1 MELQSEKQQKITKAI
16 YYEIKPSKTK
26 SVVLSCLT
34 YSASKLWNV
43 ANYERRNWDKESGEE
58 YPNWYV
64 QKKKLKNHFW
74 YKNLPSQSAQE
85 VLKQLSEAWD
95 SFYKLQKTGGVKN
108 AKPPRFK
115 DGNFNI
121 RFLNN
126 GFVLGDD
133 SIRLSIP
140 RQLKTY
146 LFQKYGIDN
155 KFLYIPIPKNYQNIS
170 GNPKMVEISSIE
182 NGKYKVIIIVQEEK
196 EEIKPADREIYMS
209 IDPGIN
215 NLATCYVST
224 GETFI
229 ISGRQLLSIE
239 RYFSKET
246 GYYQSISDAKQSA
259 DGIKYPKKSKRVLQ
273 LYSKRGKQIHHLLHS
288 ATKTIVDIAKEKGV
302 TKVIVGDITNIRED
316 KNHGRVNNQKL
327 HKWPFKKFLTLLVY
341 KLNNQGIATH
351 VQEESYSSQCS
362 PYSQEVS
369 KEYAQKK
376 NRKYRGL
383 YKIDNRIYN
392 ADCVGAF
399 NLMRKYLC
407 RTDENIRP
415 AVVGL
420 DSPKMYRWDG
430 YRFSANPKLVISMAM

>member
-1 MELQSEKQQKITKAI
+1 MKLQSEKQAKLMKAV
-16 YYEIKPSKTK
+16 YYEIKPTKTQ
-26 SVVLSCLT
+26 SAVLSSLT

-64 QKKKLKNHFW
+64 QKKTLKDHFW

-108 AKPPRFK
+108 ARPPRFK
-115 DGNFNI
+115 DGSFNI

-126 GFVLGDD
+126 GFVMGDD

-140 RQLKTY
+140 KQLKTY
-146 LFQKYGIDN
+146 LLQKYGIDN
-155 KFLYIPIPKNYQNIS
+155 KFLYIPIPKNYRNIP
-170 GNPKMVEISSIE
+170 GTPKMVEISSIG
-182 NGKYKVIIIVQEEK
+182 NAKYKVSIIVQEEK
-196 EEIKPADREIYMS
+196 EAIKPAGGEIYMS
-209 IDPGIN
+209 IDLGIN
-215 NLATCYVST
+215 NLATCYIST

-259 DGIKYPKKSKRVLQ
+259 EKIKYPRKSKRVLQ
-273 LYSKRGKQIHHLLHS
+273 LYSKRGKQIHHILHS
-288 ATKTIVDIAKEKGV
+288 ATKTIADIAKEKGV
-302 TKVIVGDITNIRED
+302 TKVIVGDITNIREN

-341 KLNNQGIATH
+341 KLNNQGIAMDI
-351 VQEESYSSQCS
+351 QEESYSSQCS

-376 NRKYRGL
+376 NRMNRGL
-383 YKIDNRIYN
+383 YKMDNRIYN

-399 NLMRKYLC
+399 NIMRKYLC
-407 RTDENIRP
+407 RLDENIRS

-430 YRFSANPKLVISMAM
+430 YRFSVNPKLVISMTM

>member
-1 MELQSEKQQKITKAI
+1 MQSNKQQNITKAI
-16 YYEIKPSKTK
+16 YYEIKPSKTQ
-26 SVVLSCLT
+26 SVILSCLT
-34 YSASKLWNV
+34 YAASKLWNV
-43 ANYERRNWDKESGEE
+43 ANYERRNWDKESGET

-64 QKKKLKNHFW
+64 QKKKLKEHFW

-95 SFYKLQKTGGVKN
+95 SFYTLQKTGGVKN

-115 DGNFNI
+115 DGNFNV

-126 GFVLGDD
+126 GFVLSSD

-146 LFQKYGIDN
+146 LFQQYGIDN

-170 GNPKMVEISSIE
+170 GKAKLVEISAVG
-182 NGKYKVIIIVQEEK
+182 NGKYKVFIIVQEEK

-209 IDPGIN
+209 IDLGIN

-239 RYFSKET
+239 RYFIKKT
-246 GYYQSISDAKQSA
+246 GYYQSISDAKQNA

-288 ATKTIVDIAKEKGV
+288 ATKTIADMAKEKGV
-302 TKVIVGDITNIRED
+302 TKVIVGDITNIREK

-341 KLNNQGIATH
+341 KLNNKGIATQ

-369 KEYAQKK
+369 KEYAQKQ

-383 YKIDNRIYN
+383 YKIDNRIYH

-399 NLMRKYLC
+399 NIMRKYLC

-430 YRFSANPKLVISMAM
+430 YRFSGNPKLAISMAM